1 MSVSVAMK
9 RILIVDD
16 DIQLARLIQREL
28 QARGFEIDIAEN
40 GIRALGFLSQM
51 KYSVIILDLWM
62 PELSGLELLEH
73 LKIMNTKPV
82 VIVITGG
89 IVPESL
95 DPSIVSLVMRKPL
108 DPAHLAELCDTIAAN
123 YGNERAGAGSNGDQT
138 A

>member
-1 MSVSVAMK
+1 MNLPTK

-16 DIQLARLIQREL
+16 DVLLARLIQREL
-28 QARGFEIDIAEN
+28 QSRGFEIDIAEN
-40 GIRALGFLSQM
+40 GIRALGFLAQM

-73 LKIMNTKPV
+73 LKVMLTKPV

-108 DPAHLAELCDTIAAN
+108 DPAHLGELCDKISAS
-123 YGNERAGAGSNGDQT
+123 YGNDRAGAGNGSSDRQN
-138 A
+138 